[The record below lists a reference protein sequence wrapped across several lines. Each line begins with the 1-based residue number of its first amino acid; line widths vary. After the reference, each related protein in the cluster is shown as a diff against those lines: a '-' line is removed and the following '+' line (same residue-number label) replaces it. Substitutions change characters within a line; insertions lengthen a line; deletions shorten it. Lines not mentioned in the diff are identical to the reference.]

1 MSSRALRL
9 SLVGLALLLAVT
21 ELAGQRTC
29 DLTSSRR
36 LESIQTNDGYT
47 TYISAP
53 RIECDD
59 GTRIRADSSV
69 YFEATSFYQ
78 LFGSVVFQEEGRE
91 LVADRAQYFERVGQL
106 QAQGSVRLENLDDGS
121 WVTGDD
127 LLLLQEGDARVE
139 DDVMVRG
146 GRPRANIVSKRAS
159 DSTDITPRFSQA
171 PSPTQD
177 PLEISETTTSYEV
190 DADLIHMVG
199 DRLFQARGGVEV
211 RQETLQSYGD
221 SLEFQQDIGFLT
233 LFDNARILSQDTVS
247 GDTLDVRGDTITM
260 NLPDNQIDEIEALG
274 RAHLLGND
282 IEMRAPVIRLAFVE
296 EELERVFAVRRAVE
310 EGLTPAS
317 GSAEQVVSSADQAQ
331 PEAFAEEFH
340 LTGDS
345 IEAYLPE
352 GGLERVFSAG
362 TALGVSSAR
371 DSLNTPATEEFLRD
385 DWISGDTIIATFQ
398 SVSADSGYAVVSA
411 DAGQPGVG
419 GAEVTE
425 SSELQLELLIAL
437 GQGGRAKAYYRAA
450 PDSVAPGAPEPPPLD
465 LHYVMGDEVRLLMRD
480 GEVDRMEVVNP
491 TGVVLRPTSP
501 QGLPAAAPDSS
512 VGAPAPPGVDD
523 APPTGGNGPPDGPL
537 NGVQADGGNG
547 NGDVR

>member
-9 SLVGLALLLAVT
+9 SLVGLALLLVVT

-127 LLLLQEGDARVE
+127 LVLLQEGDARVE
-139 DDVMVRG
+139 DDVTVRG
-146 GRPRANIVSKRAS
+146 GRPRANIVSNMAS

-171 PSPTQD
+171 PSTTQN
-177 PLEISETTTSYEV
+177 PPEISETTTSYEV

-221 SLEFQQDIGFLT
+221 SLEFKQDIGFLT

-282 IEMRAPVIRLAFVE
+282 IEMRAPIIRLAFVE
-296 EELERVFAVRRAVE
+296 EELERVFAVRRAV
-310 EGLTPAS
+310 TPTGRS
-317 GSAEQVVSSADQAQ
+317 EEQVVSSADQAQ

-398 SVSADSGYAVVSA
+398 SVSVDSGYAAGSA
-411 DAGQPGVG
+411 DAGQPGLG

-437 GQGGRAKAYYRAA
+437 GQGGQAKAYYRAA
-450 PDSVAPGAPEPPPLD
+450 PDSVAPGAPKPPPLD
-465 LHYVMGDEVRLLMRD
+465 LHYVMGDEVRLLIRD

-491 TGVVLRPTSP
+491 IGAVLRPTSP
-501 QGLPAAAPDSS
+501 QGLPTAAPDSS
-512 VGAPAPPGVDD
+512 VRTPAAPGVDD
-523 APPTGGNGPPDGPL
+523 APPTGGNG
-537 NGVQADGGNG
+537 GV
-547 NGDVR
+547 R

>member
-1 MSSRALRL
+1 
-9 SLVGLALLLAVT
+9 
-21 ELAGQRTC
+21 
-29 DLTSSRR
+29 
-36 LESIQTNDGYT
+36 
-47 TYISAP
+47 
-53 RIECDD
+53 
-59 GTRIRADSSV
+59 
-69 YFEATSFYQ
+69 
-78 LFGSVVFQEEGRE
+78 
-91 LVADRAQYFERVGQL
+91 
-106 QAQGSVRLENLDDGS
+106 
-121 WVTGDD
+121 
-127 LLLLQEGDARVE
+127 
-139 DDVMVRG
+139 
-146 GRPRANIVSKRAS
+146 
-159 DSTDITPRFSQA
+159 
-171 PSPTQD
+171 
-177 PLEISETTTSYEV
+177 
-190 DADLIHMVG
+190 MVG

-310 EGLTPAS
+310 EGLTSAS
-317 GSAEQVVSSADQAQ
+317 GSDEQVVSSADQPQ

-398 SVSADSGYAVVSA
+398 SVSADSGYAAGSA
-411 DAGQPGVG
+411 DAGQPGLG

-437 GQGGRAKAYYRAA
+437 GQGGQAKAYYRAA
-450 PDSVAPGAPEPPPLD
+450 PDSVAPGAPKPPPLD

-491 TGVVLRPTSP
+491 IGAVLRPTSP

-512 VGAPAPPGVDD
+512 VRTPAAPGVDD
-523 APPTGGNGPPDGPL
+523 APPTGGNG
-537 NGVQADGGNG
+537 NGG
-547 NGDVR
+547 VR